1 MIIKKDLEIFS
12 RSFFY
17 PKGFFTMK
25 LLLTGDSI
33 IARSENHTI
42 PEINFQLQKL
52 NSYQIYNT
60 AISGINSGGLALS
73 LPNLVFNQPK
83 CDYLIILVGT
93 NDLAVHKQVPLQ
105 QFEDNLKL
113 IASSIIWLYYPG
125 KVILI
130 TPPAVDENKQKVRN
144 NLLVQEYSNIIKR
157 SANEYKFS
165 FIDLASKM
173 QANKNFPEI
182 FNGKKNDGL
191 HFGVKGYE
199 LLAKLIGQ
207 KLNQISN

>member
-1 MIIKKDLEIFS
+1 
-12 RSFFY
+12 
-17 PKGFFTMK
+17 MK

-130 TPPAVDENKQKVRN
+130 TPPAVDKNKQKVRN

-157 SANEYKFS
+157 IANEYKFS

>member
-1 MIIKKDLEIFS
+1 M
-12 RSFFY
+12 
-17 PKGFFTMK
+17 
-25 LLLTGDSI
+25 
-33 IARSENHTI
+33 
-42 PEINFQLQKL
+42 
-52 NSYQIYNT
+52 
-60 AISGINSGGLALS
+60 
-73 LPNLVFNQPK
+73 
-83 CDYLIILVGT
+83 IILVGT

-157 SANEYKFS
+157 IANEYKFS

-199 LLAKLIGQ
+199 LLAKLIVQ

>member
-1 MIIKKDLEIFS
+1 
-12 RSFFY
+12 
-17 PKGFFTMK
+17 MK

-33 IARSENHTI
+33 IARSENHSI

-93 NDLAVHKQVPLQ
+93 NDLAVHKQVPVQ

-157 SANEYKFS
+157 IANEYKFS

-199 LLAKLIGQ
+199 LLAKLIVQ

>member
-1 MIIKKDLEIFS
+1 
-12 RSFFY
+12 
-17 PKGFFTMK
+17 MK

-33 IARSENHTI
+33 IARSENHSI

-93 NDLAVHKQVPLQ
+93 NDLAVHKQVSLQ

-125 KVILI
+125 KAIFV

-144 NLLVQEYSNIIKR
+144 NLLVQQYSNIIKR
-157 SANEYKFS
+157 VTNEYKFS

-173 QANKNFPEI
+173 QANKDFPEI

-199 LLAKLIGQ
+199 LLAKLIVQ

>member
-157 SANEYKFS
+157 VTKEYKFL

>member
-52 NSYQIYNT
+52 NPYQIYNT

-157 SANEYKFS
+157 IANEYKFS

-173 QANKNFPEI
+173 QASKNFPEI

>member
-52 NSYQIYNT
+52 NPYQIYNT

-157 SANEYKFS
+157 IANEYKFS

>member
-93 NDLAVHKQVPLQ
+93 NDLAVHKQIPLQ

-157 SANEYKFS
+157 IANEYKFS

>member
-1 MIIKKDLEIFS
+1 M
-12 RSFFY
+12 
-17 PKGFFTMK
+17 
-25 LLLTGDSI
+25 
-33 IARSENHTI
+33 
-42 PEINFQLQKL
+42 QKL

-93 NDLAVHKQVPLQ
+93 NDLAVHKQVPVQ

-113 IASSIIWLYYPG
+113 IASSIIWRYYPG
-125 KVILI
+125 KVIFV

-157 SANEYKFS
+157 VTKEYKFL
-165 FIDLASKM
+165 FIALASKM
-173 QANKNFPEI
+173 QASKNFPEI

-199 LLAKLIGQ
+199 LLAKLIVQ

>member
-25 LLLTGDSI
+25 LLLAGDSI

-157 SANEYKFS
+157 IANEYKFS

>member
-157 SANEYKFS
+157 IANEYKFS

>member
-1 MIIKKDLEIFS
+1 
-12 RSFFY
+12 
-17 PKGFFTMK
+17 MK

-42 PEINFQLQKL
+42 PELNFQLQKML
-52 NSYQIYNT
+52 ACDIQNT

-93 NDLAVHKQVPLQ
+93 NDLATHKQVNLH
-105 QFEDNLKL
+105 QFENNLEL
-113 IASSIIWLYYPG
+113 LASSIIWLYYPER
-125 KVILI
+125 VIFI
-130 TPPAVDENKQKVRN
+130 TPPAVDENKQRVRSNSLVMEYGNIVKKVAR
-144 NLLVQEYSNIIKR
+144 EYR
-157 SANEYKFS
+157 FS
-165 FIDLASKM
+165 VIDLASKM
-173 QANKNFPEI
+173 LVEKNFLQI

-191 HFGVKGYE
+191 HFGVNGYK
-199 LLAKLIGQ
+199 LLANLIVQ

>member
-93 NDLAVHKQVPLQ
+93 NDLAVDKQVPLQ

-157 SANEYKFS
+157 IANEYKFS

>member
-113 IASSIIWLYYPG
+113 IASSIIWRYYPG
-125 KVILI
+125 KVIFV

-157 SANEYKFS
+157 IANEYKFS

>member
-144 NLLVQEYSNIIKR
+144 NLLVQEYSNIIKLI
-157 SANEYKFS
+157 ANEYKFS

>member
-113 IASSIIWLYYPG
+113 IASSIIWRYYPG
-125 KVILI
+125 KVIFV

-144 NLLVQEYSNIIKR
+144 NLLVQQYSNIIKR
-157 SANEYKFS
+157 VTNEYKFS

-173 QANKNFPEI
+173 QANKDFPEI

-199 LLAKLIGQ
+199 LLAKLIVQ

>member
-125 KVILI
+125 KVIFV

-157 SANEYKFS
+157 IANEYKFS

-199 LLAKLIGQ
+199 LLAKLIVQ

>member
-113 IASSIIWLYYPG
+113 IASSIIWRYYPG
-125 KVILI
+125 KVIFV

-157 SANEYKFS
+157 VTNEYKFS

>member
-1 MIIKKDLEIFS
+1 MPTFGGEPLGTRLPSD
-12 RSFFY
+12 RN
-17 PKGFFTMK
+17 P
-25 LLLTGDSI
+25 LLPV
-33 IARSENHTI
+33 H
-42 PEINFQLQKL
+42 FQLQKL

-157 SANEYKFS
+157 IANEYKFS

-173 QANKNFPEI
+173 QASKNFPEI

-199 LLAKLIGQ
+199 LLAKLIVQ

>member
-157 SANEYKFS
+157 IANEYKFS

-173 QANKNFPEI
+173 QASKNFPEI

>member
-1 MIIKKDLEIFS
+1 MIIKKILRFS
-12 RSFFY
+12 QGLFSTLKDFLL
-17 PKGFFTMK
+17 MK

-33 IARSENHTI
+33 IARSENHSI

-73 LPNLVFNQPK
+73 LPNLVFNQLK

-93 NDLAVHKQVPLQ
+93 NDLAIHKQVPLQ
-105 QFEDNLKL
+105 QFEKNLEL
-113 IASSIIWLYYPG
+113 IASSIIWRYYPG
-125 KVILI
+125 KVIFI

-157 SANEYKFS
+157 VTKEYKFL

-173 QANKNFPEI
+173 QASKNFPEI

-199 LLAKLIGQ
+199 LLAKLIVQ

>member
-1 MIIKKDLEIFS
+1 
-12 RSFFY
+12 
-17 PKGFFTMK
+17 MK

-42 PEINFQLQKL
+42 PELNFQLQKML
-52 NSYQIYNT
+52 ACDIQNT

-93 NDLAVHKQVPLQ
+93 NDLATHKQVNLH
-105 QFEDNLKL
+105 QFENNLEL
-113 IASSIIWLYYPG
+113 LASSIIWLYYPER
-125 KVILI
+125 IIFI
-130 TPPAVDENKQKVRN
+130 TPPAVDENKQRVRSNSLVMEYGNIVKKVAR
-144 NLLVQEYSNIIKR
+144 EYR
-157 SANEYKFS
+157 FS
-165 FIDLASKM
+165 VIDLASKM
-173 QANKNFPEI
+173 LVEKNFPQI

-191 HFGVKGYE
+191 HFGVNGYK
-199 LLAKLIGQ
+199 LLANLIVQ